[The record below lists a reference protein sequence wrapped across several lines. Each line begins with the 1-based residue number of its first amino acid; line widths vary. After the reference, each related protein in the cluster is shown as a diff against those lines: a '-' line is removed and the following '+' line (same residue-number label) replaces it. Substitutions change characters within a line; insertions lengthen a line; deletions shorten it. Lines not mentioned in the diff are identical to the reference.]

1 MPLRKAYPGSR
12 LLALYYDYW
21 WSVVSGIDIRYSCKH
36 NRQISAA
43 LYHHSRASRIL
54 ASGLRGGPVLARGL
68 SHVANTTAAQATIR
82 EHVDLWPTMST
93 CVAPLHHSSSP
104 RLSLSSLT
112 ANASIISLAP
122 LARRIAATSE
132 RVAAS
137 ILVQHLY
144 EASVAGDLYCGG
156 GGLDSS

>member
-1 MPLRKAYPGSR
+1 MITDGPWSLESI
-12 LLALYYDYW
+12 LYTINIITNTA
-21 WSVVSGIDIRYSCKH
+21 V
-36 NRQISAA
+36 SAA